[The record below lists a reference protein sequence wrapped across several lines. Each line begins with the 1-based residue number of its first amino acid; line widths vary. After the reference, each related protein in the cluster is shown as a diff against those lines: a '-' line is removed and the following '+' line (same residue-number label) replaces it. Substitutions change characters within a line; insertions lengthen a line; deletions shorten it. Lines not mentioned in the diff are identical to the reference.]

1 MKQIRN
7 IWNICTALLFCA
19 VATDIYAQVERNYP
33 HYYIDGD
40 YWLQF
45 YGLDRTENIDYILSL
60 GLDPDLDILVAMYLI
75 EGDTVIDNKEY
86 KCVHEKILSHE
97 EETHSITGMQ
107 ELRNY
112 FFIREDADGRQWR
125 RFPCIDHDLL
135 MWDFSEPFQ
144 EGGQIRYTSY
154 PNLYDMHD
162 YEYWKNLQDV
172 FISERT
178 VPITS
183 VTTIELAGESDVP
196 LANGRIAFGW
206 GHISWGDCYNQEPF
220 NGYYEPYFICRV
232 HDGQIVFKSDK
243 YVDYMN
249 FILGTNVLT
258 VFDEWTGIEEIE
270 PSHSS
275 LTTHS
280 SNRQCYDL
288 SGRQLSGPP
297 MRGAYI
303 ENGKVM
309 IK

>member
-1 MKQIRN
+1 MKKILF
-7 IWNICTALLFCA
+7 IFTALLFCA

-45 YGLDRTENIDYILSL
+45 YGIDISEDIDYILSL

-97 EETHSITGMQ
+97 EATHSITGMQ
-107 ELRNY
+107 VSRNY
-112 FFIREDADGRQWR
+112 FFIREDADRRQWR
-125 RFPCIDHDLL
+125 RFPCIDHELL

-144 EGGQIRYTSY
+144 EGGQIRYTLY
-154 PNLYDMHD
+154 PCPYDMHLA
-162 YEYWKNLQDV
+162 YEGWMVIDDRYLFD
-172 FISERT
+172 RT

-206 GHISWGDCYNQEPF
+206 GDIPGGDCYNQESIS
-220 NGYYEPYFICRV
+220 YKTPYFICRV